1 MGKARGKWQRLV
13 IGLVAAVIVLA
24 AAAPAPAG
32 EAVVLGR
39 ICIRDIK
46 GLLDRAGKV
55 ADKFVPGQGAQV
67 VSMAGMALQGAE
79 FAGIDWTKPVTV
91 ALLSGKSFGKAEPVV
106 VGIFP
111 VANGEQ
117 FRLARQ
123 AAGRANEAVEIRGNY
138 ALLSDNKAAFET
150 ITERR
155 INIYS
160 KFPTVAADADVY
172 LTGYVAAALKEY
184 EAEIEQQMKQ
194 AEEQMAGMGAAGPFA
209 ALASMQK
216 AVVPLA
222 KFAGG
227 QVRRVS
233 LILKL
238 TDATLDI
245 QGRLYAVEGSQLA
258 AGFAAQPAAP
268 TDLAKYLPRDVAMA
282 MTANLDITKVR
293 AFIEAGFDA
302 VAGPMQLKP
311 EDREKFLD
319 LMFGSSYTGQFAMAY
334 SGNPAHKGMQIA
346 QVLKATDEAKFRAAT
361 KNGLDWFMNS
371 PFAGMVKGAGLNID
385 WKQEP
390 GIREHNGV
398 AIDRYTMTMKP
409 AEGAPPNPMMGQ
421 QPPQVTELGYLNGL
435 GFAGTNN
442 PTGDLLNGIIDRVKG
457 GEPGLDASPAY
468 KQALAAAEGAPV
480 VFHAGFN
487 TLVAKFI
494 EEIAKA
500 QPMIAMMA
508 GGIAKADPNEAPITG
523 YASFAKDRMQ
533 FVTRI
538 PQQPIVD
545 FATRARAMVEQ
556 MRGGGNAPGPRP
568 QPGPD
573 F

>member
-13 IGLVAAVIVLA
+13 LGLVAAAIVFA
-24 AAAPAPAG
+24 AAVPAHAG

-39 ICIRDIK
+39 VCIRDIK
-46 GLLDRAGKV
+46 GLLEKAGKV

-67 VSMAGMALQGAE
+67 VAMAGMALQGAE
-79 FAGIDWTKPVTV
+79 WAGIDWSKPVTV

-117 FRLARQ
+117 FRQARQ

-138 ALLSDNKAAFET
+138 ALLSDTKAAFET

-160 KFPTVAADADVY
+160 TFPDVGADADVY
-172 LTGYVAAALKEY
+172 LTGYVADALKEY
-184 EAEIEQQMKQ
+184 QPELDKAMQEAQG
-194 AEEQMAGMGAAGPFA
+194 QMAGMGAAGPFA
-209 ALASMQK
+209 AIANFQK

-222 KFAGG
+222 KFAGA

-238 TDATLDI
+238 SADNLDI
-245 QGRLYAVEGSQLA
+245 SGRLYAIEGGQLA
-258 AGFAAQPAAP
+258 AGLAAQPATP
-268 TDLAKYLPRDVAMA
+268 TDLAKYLPRDVAMG
-282 MTANLDITKVR
+282 MTANLDMTKMR
-293 AFIEAGFDA
+293 PFIEAGLDA
-302 VAGPMQLKP
+302 VAGPMDMKA
-311 EDREKFLD
+311 EDRQKLLD
-319 LMFGSSYTGQFAMAY
+319 LMFGSTYTGEFAAAY
-334 SGNPAHKGMQIA
+334 SANPAHKGMQIA
-346 QVLKATDEAKFRAAT
+346 QVVKATDEAKFRAAT
-361 KNGLDWFMNS
+361 QNALDWFKSS
-371 PFAGMVKGAGLNID
+371 PLAAMVQGAGLKMD
-385 WKQEP
+385 WKAEP

-398 AIDRYTMTMKP
+398 TIDRFTMTMKP
-409 AEGAPPNPMMGQ
+409 AEGAAPNPMMGQ
-421 QPPQVTELGYLNGL
+421 QPPQVTEHGFLNGL
-435 GFAGTNN
+435 GVAATNN
-442 PTGDLLNGIIDRVKG
+442 PTGDLLNGIIDRIKG
-457 GEPGLDASPAY
+457 GEPGLDQSPAY
-468 KQALAAAEGAPV
+468 KQAAAAANNAPV

-523 YASFAKDRMQ
+523 YVTFAKDRME
-533 FVTRI
+533 FSTRV
-538 PQQPIVD
+538 PQQPIVN
-545 FATRARAMVEQ
+545 FATRARMMMQQ
-556 MRGGGNAPGPRP
+556 MRGGAQPGAPQP